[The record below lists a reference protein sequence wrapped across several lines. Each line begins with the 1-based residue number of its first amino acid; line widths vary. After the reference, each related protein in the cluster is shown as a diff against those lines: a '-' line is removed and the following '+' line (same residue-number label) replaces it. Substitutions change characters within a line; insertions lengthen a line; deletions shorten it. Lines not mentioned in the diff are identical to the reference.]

1 MNNLQILNQQKTIN
15 SREVAEMMGKNHWQV
30 LRDIEGSNDGKTVG
44 IIKVLND
51 HKLGVVNYFIESSYT
66 DRKGERRKCYEVTKM
81 GCEVL
86 GNKQQGE
93 KGILFTAKYVE
104 RFNEMEKAIQIIQ
117 DRYSREHQLLIKIH
131 ERNYTIEEWN
141 CKRCYKFIEI

>member
-66 DRKGERRKCYEVTKM
+66 DRKGERRK
-81 GCEVL
+81 
-86 GNKQQGE
+86 
-93 KGILFTAKYVE
+93 
-104 RFNEMEKAIQIIQ
+104 FN
-117 DRYSREHQLLIKIH
+117 S
-131 ERNYTIEEWN
+131 
-141 CKRCYKFIEI
+141 

>member
-15 SREVAEMMGKNHWQV
+15 SREVAEMLGKEHKYI
-30 LRDIEGSNDGKTVG
+30 LRDIEGTEKVKG
-44 IIKVLND
+44 IIPTL
-51 HKLGVVNYFIESSYT
+51 LGANLHPAKYFIESSYKDGSGKT
-66 DRKGERRKCYEVTKM
+66 NKCYEVTKM

-93 KGILFTAKYVE
+93 KGNLFTAKYVE

>member
-15 SREVAEMMGKNHWQV
+15 SREVAEMLGKSHSDVMKMIQGSGKN
-30 LRDIEGSNDGKTVG
+30 LG
-44 IIKVLND
+44 IIPVLTKGNFPLVD
-51 HKLGVVNYFIESSYT
+51 YFIESSYI
-66 DRKGERRKCYEVTKM
+66 DAKGERRKCYEVTKM

-93 KGILFTAKYVE
+93 KGILFTAKYVQ

-117 DRYSREHQLLIKIH
+117 NRYSREHQLLIKIH